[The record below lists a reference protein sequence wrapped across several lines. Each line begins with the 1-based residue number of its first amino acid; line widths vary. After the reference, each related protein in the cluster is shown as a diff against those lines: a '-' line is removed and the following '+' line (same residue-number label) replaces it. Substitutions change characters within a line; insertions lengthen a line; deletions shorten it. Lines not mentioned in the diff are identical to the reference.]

1 MPSIK
6 TTTPKMYASIMRNQA
21 GQQTINMLNRSSE
34 YFTKSYITFVK
45 TNGSILDADQQT
57 FNQFISNVDA
67 NFTTQ
72 LKQMV
77 NSYPIPINNLKQQR
91 QWNSFINTLKNAYK
105 KNDRIRL
112 KTALYQVSNYQL
124 LVISY
129 QLLVNNIYY
138 QFDNKYLIIEKSIT
152 YIDNINYT

>member
-21 GQQTINMLNRSSE
+21 GQQTINMLNRSSQ

-57 FNQFISNVDA
+57 FNQFISNVDG

-77 NSYPIPINNLKQQR
+77 NTYPIPINNLKQQR

-112 KTALYQVSNYQL
+112 KTALYQVSNY
-124 LVISY
+124 
-129 QLLVNNIYY
+129 
-138 QFDNKYLIIEKSIT
+138 
-152 YIDNINYT
+152 